1 MCFSCHL
8 WFPLLIP
15 KVESDPV
22 MTDVIIAGGGAA
34 GVAMAAALAEFGY
47 DVIIVEPGLARAK
60 RLAGELIHPPGVAD
74 LNELGLLS
82 CLEKSGATFIHGFA
96 VFDNAATA
104 EGSKPVHS
112 EPYLL
117 PYSTSGNH
125 EKHGL
130 AIEHSVLGEA
140 LLGAIANFPRVTVWT
155 DARVTAI
162 DLSQNNAAAVS
173 ITRGGSECQMQA
185 QLLIAADGRN
195 SRLCHM
201 AGIAQK
207 QVHISNMIGYSL
219 RDIPLPQPGFGHVF
233 IGGPAPVLAYN
244 VGGGKTRMM
253 FDLPPETHQD
263 SEVEYMRNYLA
274 ALPEPLRSTVEQVME
289 AQTPLRAANCCI
301 IPETVIKGRLVC
313 AGDAGGCCHPLT
325 ATGLSACTRDAMR
338 LKQALHE
345 TSGDITAALRRYATL
360 RQGPQRTRLAGAEV
374 LYEVFKA
381 QTPEANLMR
390 QGLLTYWRRNARG
403 RAATIA
409 LLSTEED
416 RTSVLIR
423 EYIQVCRYAL
433 PPLIHWN
440 SRTGG
445 RLTDT
450 RSHAMFGLSRAFL
463 KFLAQTCLG

>member
-1 MCFSCHL
+1 VLFLLFVVSS
-8 WFPLLIP
+8 LIP
-15 KVESDPV
+15 KVESDSV

-34 GVAMAAALAEFGY
+34 GVAMAAALAESGY
-47 DVIIVEPGLARAK
+47 DVLIVEPGLDRAK

-74 LNELGLLS
+74 LSELGLLA
-82 CLEKSGATFIHGFA
+82 CLEKSGATSIKGFA
-96 VFDNAATA
+96 VFDNGATT
-104 EGSKPVHS
+104 SDSPKSVTC

-117 PYSTSGNH
+117 PYSTTGAQG
-125 EKHGL
+125 KRGL
-130 AIEHSVLGEA
+130 AIEHCVLGEA
-140 LLGAIANFPRVTVWT
+140 LLSEIANFPRVTVWN

-162 DLSQNNAAAVS
+162 DLSHTNAAAVS
-173 ITRGGSECQMQA
+173 ITHAGGDCRIHS

-195 SRLCHM
+195 SRLCQM
-201 AGIAQK
+201 AGIGQK

-219 RDIPLPQPGFGHVF
+219 TDIPLPQPGFGHVF

-253 FDLPPETHQD
+253 FDLPPETRQD
-263 SEVEYMRNYLA
+263 SEIEYIRTYLV
-274 ALPEPLRSTVEQVME
+274 ALPEPLRSNVAQAIE
-289 AQTPLRAANCCI
+289 AQTPLRAANRCI
-301 IPETVIKGRLVC
+301 IPETVVKGRLVC

-338 LKQALHE
+338 LKQALRE
-345 TSGDITAALRRYATL
+345 NSGDIPAALQRYAGL

-403 RAATIA
+403 RAVTIA

-423 EYIQVCRYAL
+423 EYLQVCRYAL
-433 PPLIHWN
+433 PPLIRWN
-440 SRTGG
+440 GKTR
-445 RLTDT
+445 RRPAET

-463 KFLAQTCLG
+463 KFLAQTCLQ

>member
-233 IGGPAPVLAYN
+233 IGGPA
-244 VGGGKTRMM
+244 
-253 FDLPPETHQD
+253 
-263 SEVEYMRNYLA
+263 
-274 ALPEPLRSTVEQVME
+274 
-289 AQTPLRAANCCI
+289 QTPLRAANCCI

-445 RLTDT
+445 RVTDT